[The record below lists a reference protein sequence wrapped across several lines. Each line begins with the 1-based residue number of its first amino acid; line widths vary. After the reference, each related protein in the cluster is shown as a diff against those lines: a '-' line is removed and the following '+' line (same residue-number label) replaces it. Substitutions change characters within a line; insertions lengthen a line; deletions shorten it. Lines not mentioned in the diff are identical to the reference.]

1 MNEDKENMKY
11 RRAKEGHIDLH
22 ELLNTNEINQNYT
35 LRSFRRTFQEYNNQP
50 FLWYNSYTTPR
61 SIENP
66 NSL

>member
-22 ELLNTNEINQNYT
+22 ELLNTDEINQNYT
-35 LRSFRRTFQEYNNQP
+35 LLSFRRTFTNQP